1 MARFTQDL
9 RYALGRRRQ
18 IPGFTAA
25 AVLAL
30 ALGIGAT
37 TAIFSVVNGVILRPL
52 PYPDADRLVQIFETE
67 PKLPTVPVNMAD
79 YLDWKKQARSF
90 QSLAMYTA
98 SVSNLTRTA
107 QPDRRPVIV

>member
-1 MARFTQDL
+1 MPRFIQDL
-9 RYALGRRRQ
+9 RYAFRMMRQ
-18 IPGFTAA
+18 NPGFTAA

-52 PYPDADRLVQIFETE
+52 PYPDSDRLVQIFETE
-67 PKLPTVPVNMAD
+67 PNLPTVPVNMAD

-90 QSLAMYTA
+90 QSLGMYIN
-98 SVSNLTRTA
+98 SVATMTG
-107 QPDRRPVIV
+107 